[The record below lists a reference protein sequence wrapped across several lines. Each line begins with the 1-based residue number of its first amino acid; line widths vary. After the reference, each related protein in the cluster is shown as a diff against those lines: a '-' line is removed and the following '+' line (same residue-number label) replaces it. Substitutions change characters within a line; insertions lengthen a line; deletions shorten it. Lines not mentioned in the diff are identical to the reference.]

1 MIKSWKVEELVSIIK
16 RSDNPTEIADSVSQ
30 LVDLAQEEG
39 LSVKDYVQT
48 ALVLQSTQTKFQIM
62 FVFQM
67 IVEFIYMLY
76 SISYKFER
84 RPIWKS
90 YMD

>member
-1 MIKSWKVEELVSIIK
+1 MNTINLYLGVSKVRTSRLRLVFFIRKGVIIMIKSWKVEELVSIIK

-48 ALVLQSTQTKFQIM
+48 ALVLQSTKTKF
-62 FVFQM
+62 
-67 IVEFIYMLY
+67 
-76 SISYKFER
+76 
-84 RPIWKS
+84 
-90 YMD
+90 